1 MVCDFWEC
9 KYKQEC
15 KQRYKHYKY
24 TPCACCLGFD
34 KCSHCACYIDCCDDV
49 VRYLPDMFR
58 RLVKEIRCGEDTA
71 KTEQAIRR
79 ATDRR
84 KGKR

>member
-1 MVCDFWEC
+1 MVCDYWIC
-9 KYKQEC
+9 KHKQEC
-15 KQRYKHYKY
+15 RERHADRKY
-24 TPCACCLGFD
+24 TPCACCQGFD
-34 KCSHCACYIDCCDDV
+34 KCSHCAEYINCCGLV

-58 RLVKEIRCGEDTA
+58 RLVREIMLGEDTA

-79 ATDRR
+79 VTDRR